1 MLRAMLNAEDLLQ
14 LPTHHLGLRV
24 DSGPV
29 SDTDCTLVDQHA
41 KAVENDA
48 TACFGI
54 TDQLCSRRIGDDVG
68 NDQTRTQVVEI
79 EIESTFH
86 MREESDRSRI
96 HDDIGC
102 LRDALSPIPAH
113 EIRPGLR
120 LLTKE
125 CDQSRAT
132 RQITVHNR
140 N

>member
-1 MLRAMLNAEDLLQ
+1 
-14 LPTHHLGLRV
+14 
-24 DSGPV
+24 V

-68 NDQTRTQVVEI
+68 NDQTRTQAVEI

-102 LRDALSPIPAH
+102 LRDAIRGASSTRANFYSSVLYAMLTGQSVTDWSGSPI
-113 EIRPGLR
+113 
-120 LLTKE
+120 
-125 CDQSRAT
+125 
-132 RQITVHNR
+132 
-140 N
+140 